1 MPQSDRRPRVLLVGR
16 MTPRLNARTR
26 RIAESLATECEI
38 TVLCE
43 RETSIVPETTDQV
56 ATECPC
62 VAPSRLIG
70 TTLFSAGVNIFH
82 FAGLVRVLQMNWFG
96 IKEGLRGR
104 YDVVV
109 CADAPYS
116 LCGLLL
122 QVLRDCRF
130 VFDSQEII
138 WGMGDPW
145 YVSQPL
151 RLLERLILRNCDLW
165 LVPSEDRGRLVQQS
179 QGTRKAFVVVLNVPV
194 FGNKLAAPIV
204 VHEEQSS
211 REARPTVIFQGSLL
225 YRRGIESLIEA
236 AADGGFNLILQGP
249 GPLRQYCEERKRENI
264 TVIPACPNDEAVRW
278 VGKANLSFIYYE
290 DDCLNS
296 RYACSNKLYVSAL
309 AGVPV
314 ICNRLP
320 AFQSFADEYGG
331 CAFIESLDPKEIANK
346 VNAVWAD
353 ETRYLELRRRMS
365 LASRSF
371 AAYRPD
377 EVIRAAFRP
386 LFSNT

>member
-1 MPQSDRRPRVLLVGR
+1 M
-16 MTPRLNARTR
+16 
-26 RIAESLATECEI
+26 
-38 TVLCE
+38 
-43 RETSIVPETTDQV
+43 
-56 ATECPC
+56 
-62 VAPSRLIG
+62 
-70 TTLFSAGVNIFH
+70 
-82 FAGLVRVLQMNWFG
+82 
-96 IKEGLRGR
+96 
-104 YDVVV
+104 V

-236 AADGGFNLILQGP
+236 AADGGLISSFKVP
-249 GPLRQYCEERKRENI
+249 GHCASIAR
-264 TVIPACPNDEAVRW
+264 
-278 VGKANLSFIYYE
+278 
-290 DDCLNS
+290 
-296 RYACSNKLYVSAL
+296 SAS
-309 AGVPV
+309 G
-314 ICNRLP
+314 R
-320 AFQSFADEYGG
+320 
-331 CAFIESLDPKEIANK
+331 
-346 VNAVWAD
+346 
-353 ETRYLELRRRMS
+353 T
-365 LASRSF
+365 
-371 AAYRPD
+371 
-377 EVIRAAFRP
+377 
-386 LFSNT
+386 